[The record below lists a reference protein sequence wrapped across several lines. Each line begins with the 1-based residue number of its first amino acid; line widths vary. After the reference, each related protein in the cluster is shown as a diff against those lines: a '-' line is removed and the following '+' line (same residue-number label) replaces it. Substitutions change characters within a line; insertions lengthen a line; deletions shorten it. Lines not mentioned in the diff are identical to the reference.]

1 MKDELGLG
9 VAGVVDVPCSV
20 ATLSAVDHGAIRE
33 PEQLREMLVPV
44 DGLDL
49 VGSVALAGVLAD
61 DLAAPQRF
69 AGEDTASVDPAA
81 ADLDRW

>member
-1 MKDELGLG
+1 MQDGLGLG

-20 ATLSAVDHGAIRE
+20 ATVSAVDHGAIRE
-33 PEQLREMLVPV
+33 PEQVRELLVPV
-44 DGLDL
+44 DGLDV
-49 VGSVALAGVLAD
+49 VGSVARAGVPAD
-61 DLAAPQRF
+61 DLATPQRF